1 MAFESF
7 LIEDVATPGAMIHS
21 LRRGTGP
28 PLLLLHGYPQTHFI
42 WHKVADRL
50 AERYTVVLTDLRG
63 YGDSWSAP
71 HFLVHLKWEFVN
83 RSYIRNQDYIMT
95 RWPVLLSS
103 QDELN
108 SLGVA

>member
-1 MAFESF
+1 MACQLALHVLSALSWQ
-7 LIEDVATPGAMIHS
+7 LIACPVGFAMHVPSAVSS
-21 LRRGTGP
+21 L
-28 PLLLLHGYPQTHFI
+28 H
-42 WHKVADRL
+42 
-50 AERYTVVLTDLRG
+50 VLSASQCMSRQ
-63 YGDSWSAP
+63 WSAP